1 MTTIPDCLAAFS
13 VAAMMNSNDAASKA
27 KQAIAAYLGCAP
39 PEPPRQLAALHEL
52 YAAYRELA
60 LDSAAATEIKKDIER
75 RIIDLQ
81 ILPPDVIM
89 PDRHA

>member
-13 VAAMMNSNDAASKA
+13 VAAMLNQPEAAAKA
-27 KQAIAAYLGCAP
+27 KAAVGAYLECAP

-52 YAAYRELA
+52 YAAFLELA
-60 LDSAAATEIKKDIER
+60 LDSSAAAEIKEDIEQ
-75 RIIDLQ
+75 RIVELST
-81 ILPPDVIM
+81 LPPEVIM